1 MTIAS
6 RHRLLALAGAI
17 ALACAAC
24 GQPPAQPDAQAQAQ
38 APAAEAAPEASPD
51 VHRFSIGSL
60 PAAMLRDG
68 TITLPND
75 GSIVAMGEPRAE
87 VDALLEAAGEA
98 TDPLQLSIQ
107 GLLVEA
113 GERVILFDTGAGQA
127 GGADGGRLPRSLQ
140 AAGVEPA
147 QVTDVFISHLHGDHV
162 GGLVDGDGRPAFA
175 NARVRMSEPEWAALQ
190 ADEGQAALAQAIA
203 PQVETFAP
211 GAQDIVPGVSAVAV
225 DGHTP
230 GHSGYLVADGDA
242 RLLYIGDSAHHHV
255 ISVQR
260 PRWTIQ
266 FDRDP
271 VLAEDSREALLA
283 RLADESLMVSSPH
296 FPFPGVG
303 RIERRGDSFAW
314 VPAQ

>member
-24 GQPPAQPDAQAQAQ
+24 GQPPAQAQAQ

-60 PAAMLRDG
+60 SAAMLRDG

-127 GGADGGRLPRSLQ
+127 EWADGGRLPRSLQ